1 MSSYSRNNARKR
13 RQRRV
18 RKKIKGTSEK
28 PRLCVFR
35 SSRHIFAQII
45 DDTNGTT
52 LVSASTLSKDL
63 DQTVENLKGNKSGSA
78 LIGELI
84 AKKAL
89 DAGINNV
96 VFDRNGFLYHGR
108 IKALANA
115 VRENGIKY

>member
-35 SSRHIFAQII
+35 SAKHIFAQII

-52 LVSASTLSKDL
+52 LVSASTLSKEL
-63 DQTVENLKGNKSGSA
+63 DQTIQNLKGNRNGSA